1 MLFWSALALVGSAVI
16 VVAIVLA
23 VRRYVAPPDGFFAD
37 PVPAASVFGVL
48 GVAFAVLLAFVVFLA
63 FEGYARALDGA
74 SREAVAV
81 TQLVRVTRL
90 FPDAPGQEL
99 RGDVACY
106 ARAVVADEWP
116 AMASGKESDL
126 VVDWVARI
134 ESTVDGIEVDTGRT
148 EVALSQWLDETATRR
163 EGRRSRLTQG
173 MPMVPEAVWLT
184 LLVGAGVTL
193 SYLVLYA
200 DRRDKWWVQA
210 AMSGSVAMVVVAGLL
225 VVVFLDRPFQQDGA
239 YISPHEMRTSIR
251 LMDEDFAGDLAI
263 DAPCDEAGASCHDVL
278 RLRGLSP
285 QRVAYLR
292 PPSPCRRAS
301 PPFDRKTD
309 SDDPSTTVA
318 SSAPMRMPYRHRPSE
333 PGPHRSRCPR
343 G

>member
-16 VVAIVLA
+16 VVSIVLA
-23 VRRYVAPPDGFFAD
+23 VRRYLAPPDGFFAD

-63 FEGYARALDGA
+63 FEGYARALEGA

-81 TQLVRVTRL
+81 TQLDRVTRL
-90 FPDAPGQEL
+90 FPDAQGQEL

-134 ESTVDGIEVDTGRT
+134 ESTVDGIQVDTGRT
-148 EVALSQWLDETATRR
+148 EVALSHWLDEMATRR

-173 MPMVPEAVWLT
+173 TPMVPEAVWLT

-193 SYLVLYA
+193 SYLILYA
-200 DRRDKWWVQA
+200 DRRDRWWVQA
-210 AMSGSVAMVVVAGLL
+210 MMSGTVAMVVVAGLL
-225 VVVFLDRPFQQDGA
+225 VVVFLDRPFQHDGA
-239 YISPHEMRTSIR
+239 YISPHEMQTSIR
-251 LMDEDFAGDLAI
+251 LMGEDFAGDLAI
-263 DAPCDEAGASCHDVL
+263 EAPCDEQG
-278 RLRGLSP
+278 
-285 QRVAYLR
+285 R
-292 PPSPCRRAS
+292 PL
-301 PPFDRKTD
+301 
-309 SDDPSTTVA
+309 TT
-318 SSAPMRMPYRHRPSE
+318 S
-333 PGPHRSRCPR
+333 
-343 G
+343 

>member
-63 FEGYARALDGA
+63 FEGYARALEGA

-81 TQLVRVTRL
+81 TQMVRVTRL
-90 FPDAPGQEL
+90 FPDAQGQEL
-99 RGDVACY
+99 RGDIACY

-116 AMASGKESDL
+116 AMASGRESDL

-134 ESTVDGIEVDTGRT
+134 ESTVDGIQVDTGRT

-184 LLVGAGVTL
+184 LLVGAGVTVG
-193 SYLVLYA
+193 YLVLYA
-200 DRRDKWWVQA
+200 DRRDRWWVQA

-263 DAPCDEAGASCHDVL
+263 DAPCDEQG
-278 RLRGLSP
+278 
-285 QRVAYLR
+285 R
-292 PPSPCRRAS
+292 PV
-301 PPFDRKTD
+301 
-309 SDDPSTTVA
+309 TT
-318 SSAPMRMPYRHRPSE
+318 S
-333 PGPHRSRCPR
+333 
-343 G
+343 